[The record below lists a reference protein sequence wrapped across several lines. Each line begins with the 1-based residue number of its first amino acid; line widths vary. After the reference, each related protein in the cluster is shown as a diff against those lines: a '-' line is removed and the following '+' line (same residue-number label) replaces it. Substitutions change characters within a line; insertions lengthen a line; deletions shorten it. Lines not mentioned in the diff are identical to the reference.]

1 MTDGAPVALNIFT
14 RVSLTSGVEPR
25 AAEEPKG
32 SMTRGVA
39 LQRGERGGG
48 VYSSWLMM
56 MAEKF
61 ALVKGETSRQLEHL
75 QKKKKFRAAR
85 LETAAGTS
93 GTVLTGG
100 KFNVSF
106 ETREKKKAEGIA
118 LVLRVSLLFDIMGWS

>member
-1 MTDGAPVALNIFT
+1 
-14 RVSLTSGVEPR
+14 
-25 AAEEPKG
+25 
-32 SMTRGVA
+32 
-39 LQRGERGGG
+39 
-48 VYSSWLMM
+48 MM

-85 LETAAGTS
+85 LETATGTS